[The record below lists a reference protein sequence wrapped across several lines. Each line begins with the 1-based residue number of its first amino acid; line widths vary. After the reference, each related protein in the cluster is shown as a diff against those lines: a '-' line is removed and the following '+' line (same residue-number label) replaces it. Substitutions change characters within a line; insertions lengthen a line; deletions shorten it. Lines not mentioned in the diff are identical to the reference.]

1 MCIAWILLFEDVP
14 FIHRPQL
21 HSQISRRDLVHNSG
35 ECWFV
40 NIQRASQERLLH
52 RSHHA
57 YVVYTRP
64 KGLLTARAVAVS
76 DCARRAII
84 SAHALGSAH
93 AITVSAHA
101 ITVSVRYSKRASDY
115 FL

>member
-1 MCIAWILLFEDVP
+1 MD
-14 FIHRPQL
+14 
-21 HSQISRRDLVHNSG
+21 
-35 ECWFV
+35 
-40 NIQRASQERLLH
+40 IQRASQERVVFH
-52 RSHHA
+52 RSRPA
-57 YVVYTRP
+57 YLVYARP
-64 KGLLTARAVAVS
+64 TWLLTSRAVAVS

-101 ITVSVRYSKRASDY
+101 ITVSARYSKRASDY